1 MKNDERGDPGQMHHN
16 NIARRRI
23 CAAAGLA
30 GLDLLIG
37 ASATAQP
44 AGSGPRAA
52 AAGGKAWRF
61 LINEAVTG
69 ETNFFVLTNRYKPLA
84 DHLSEQIK
92 GRHAIGVEAVLDI
105 KRFVSLAQAQP
116 RPELIFGKSVNQLA
130 KLVRDEGY
138 HPLVRRADPYKA
150 AFIVPKNSP
159 LKTLADAG
167 HAKAKILMPDEYA
180 ATTAVARAELRRQNV
195 TGAQVAHT
203 RYQEAV
209 AQQVQ
214 NGFANIGVVNPTIAK
229 KWAADGGRVLAETQP
244 VVNWSLLAAPTMP
257 EDVLA
262 QLREVLMGMNTNTQA
277 SAVLQGIGVKE
288 WARAERKDYL
298 ALLDYTKE

>member
-1 MKNDERGDPGQMHHN
+1 MSDGKDGDRGQLRHN
-16 NIARRRI
+16 NERRRL
-23 CAAAGLA
+23 CAAAGLGGLGLLLGAPAWAQGA
-30 GLDLLIG
+30 GG
-37 ASATAQP
+37 T
-44 AGSGPRAA
+44 PRA

-84 DHLSEQIK
+84 DYVSEQLK
-92 GRHAIGVEAVLDI
+92 GRHPIGIEAVLDI
-105 KRFVSLAQAQP
+105 KRFISLAQAQP
-116 RPELIFGKSVNQLA
+116 RPELVFGKSVNQLA

-138 HPLVRRADPYKA
+138 HPLVKRPDGYKA

-167 HAKAKILMPDEYA
+167 RAKAKILMPDEYA

-195 TGAQVAHT
+195 VGAEVAHT

-214 NGFANIGVVNPTIAK
+214 NSFAQIGVVNPTIAK
-229 KWAADGGRVLAETQP
+229 KWVADGGRVLAETQP

-257 EDVLA
+257 EDTVA
-262 QLREVLMGMNTNTQA
+262 QLRDVLMGMNTNTQA
-277 SAVLQGIGVKE
+277 SAVLQSIGVKE